1 MLKFWYDEIVT
12 CRSADSLYAE
22 TQTCNHTKRF
32 PDMLKLKNADTLS
45 WWAPD
50 LLDSLLYANI
60 LICWYTDM
68 QTHRHAN
75 ILKRLHTE
83 ILTCW
88 LADLLIFC
96 PSNILTIWYAD
107 TLTWHAEWNFYM
119 MKHRHAGLQPC
130 LHDDMQTCK
139 DAYTL
144 ADMLK
149 IKNSNTMTWWPSDM
163 LTSLLADFLI
173 RWYSDMQTNRAAN
186 TLMGLHGDRQT
197 CWYSD
202 LQTC

>member
-1 MLKFWYDEIVT
+1 MLTLW
-12 CRSADSLYAE
+12 YAE
-22 TQTCNHTKRF
+22 QF
-32 PDMLKLKNADTLS
+32 TLCWHS
-45 WWAPD
+45 D
-50 LLDSLLYANI
+50 
-60 LICWYTDM
+60 ICWYTDM

-75 ILKRLHTE
+75 ILKSLHTE

-88 LADLLIFC
+88 LADLLIFW

-119 MKHRHAGLQPC
+119 MKQRHAGLQPC

-139 DAYTL
+139 DSYRL

-149 IKNSNTMTWWPSDM
+149 IKNSDTMTWWPSDM

-186 TLMGLHGDRQT
+186 TLMGLHADRQT